1 MALSFPQIPDNY
13 VPVYNQ
19 SPYIVKENDG
29 SGSLNDWRLQC
40 QVRSLMLGGSE
51 IGRFNLRFRLNDS
64 GDKVAVFDPSEILK
78 GLISYDHSEMPLND
92 TSPWQLCPN
101 SIHWYEVYFESQKLI
116 GGVWV
121 AQNNFTIRKKCVFN
135 AALDVYT
142 FAIYSQFAYV
152 TSQGQYPRPLTNVV
166 NNSVFPQKIGSNE
179 SYWVHFLSKDQ
190 QAPIGATVTTYPLPD
205 LQGTAID
212 TLPFVN
218 VFGASFTGFPLIGGN
233 EYTRPRVRIGIG
245 TKDLKRISPAVSF
258 TGVQSYSVEFVSA
271 PSPFSFPITFVF
283 NISDCNKYATTRVHW
298 LNTQGGFDAWT
309 FGMKSYEEEMSDR
322 KQFMKQK
329 NVLTDT
335 SYGYDIS
342 SRGTTDYHVGL
353 SSEITLNTDLLQD
366 YELTFLRGLIS
377 SPVVFIESGSQ
388 FKAVNV
394 ITKSWRQK
402 RGVQDGTFNL
412 ELKIKPSLEGVR
424 QRG

>member
-1 MALSFPQIPDNY
+1 MALSFPQIPPNY

-19 SPYIVKENDG
+19 SPYMIKENDG

-116 GGVWV
+116 SGVWV
-121 AQNNFTIRKKCVFN
+121 SQNNFTIRKKCVFN

-142 FAIYSQFAYV
+142 FASYVQGTYV
-152 TSQGQYPRPLTNVV
+152 TQQSQYPKPLTGLIPSTIN
-166 NNSVFPQKIGSNE
+166 PYRIGSNE
-179 SYWVHFLSKDQ
+179 SYWIHFLSKDE
-190 QAPIGATVTTYPLPD
+190 QAPTAATIRTYPLPD
-205 LQGTAID
+205 LQGTVID
-212 TLPFVN
+212 TLGYVN
-218 VFGASFTGFPLIGGN
+218 TFGLSFTGYPLIGGN
-233 EYTRPRVRIGIG
+233 QYTRPRVRVGVG
-245 TKDLKRISPAVSF
+245 TKDLQRISPAVSF
-258 TGVQSYSVEFVSA
+258 TGVQSYSVEFASA
-271 PSPFSFPITFVF
+271 PLGNFPETFVF

-322 KQFMKQK
+322 KQFIKQK

-342 SRGTTDYHVGL
+342 SRGTTDYHIGL

-366 YELTFLRGLIS
+366 YELTFLRSLIS
-377 SPVVFIESGSQ
+377 SPVVFIEVGST

-412 ELKIKPSLEGVR
+412 ELKIKPSLESVR